1 MAVSSTNPSLSPL
14 QPPPFLYRR
23 LVEEIETK
31 IMNGTYKVG
40 DRLPSIRKLHHKFT
54 LSISTVYRA
63 YTELEAMGLIE
74 ARPKSGYYVSSA
86 ILNQLQPPAFR
97 KKPSVPR
104 KVTLTDMV
112 PSIVAAMNDPNMLPF
127 GSSSIASDLLPY
139 KAIARILKS
148 FTTQEIKTQMGYTL
162 TEGVFELRRQLALRM
177 LGWMDGV
184 SAEEIVITN
193 GCSEALTMA
202 LKATVKPGDAIAVE
216 SPTHFGLLQL
226 LNELG
231 VLIVE
236 VPTDPQRGLLVRELE
251 KVLTRHPIKACVVIP
266 NFHNPLG
273 ALMPD
278 SAKKDMVELLNQHS
292 IPLIE
297 DAIYAGLHYGPHRPL
312 PLKTFDRKDLVITC
326 SSFSK
331 TLVPGFRIGWILPGQ
346 RFLKKVRSLKASIN
360 VSTATLNQNVLAR
373 YLAEN
378 SYERHLRTLRQKL
391 KNQTL
396 NAARAVSTYF
406 PSQTRLAMP
415 QGGAL
420 LWVQL
425 PDGIDSNTLYLK
437 AHSRGIS
444 ILPGTACSMGNQF
457 NNCIR
462 IGCGFPFTENMEKG
476 IETLGRL
483 TKKMLYGKP
492 K

>member
-1 MAVSSTNPSLSPL
+1 MD
-14 QPPPFLYRR
+14 
-23 LVEEIETK
+23 
-31 IMNGTYKVG
+31 GTYNIG
-40 DRLPSIRKLHHKFT
+40 DRLPSIRKLHHKFG
-54 LSISTVYRA
+54 LSVSTVFRA

-86 ILNQLQPPAFR
+86 ILNRLQPPAFK
-97 KKPSVPR
+97 KKPSVPQ
-104 KVTLTDMV
+104 KVTLSDIV
-112 PSIVAAMNDPNMLPF
+112 PSIVSAMNDPRMVPF

-139 KAIARILKS
+139 KGITRILKS
-148 FTTQEIKTQMGYTL
+148 FTAQEIKAQLGYTL
-162 TEGVFELRRQLALRM
+162 TEGVLELRRQLALRNI
-177 LGWMDGV
+177 GWMDGL
-184 SAEEIVITN
+184 SAEDIVITN
-193 GCSEALTMA
+193 GCSEALTLA

-231 VLIVE
+231 VLVVE
-236 VPTDPQRGLLVRELE
+236 VPTDPQNGLVVEELE
-251 KVLTRHPIKACVVIP
+251 KVLSRHPIKACVVIP

-273 ALMPD
+273 SLMPD
-278 SAKKDMVELLNQHS
+278 SAKKDLVELLNHHS

-297 DAIYAGLHYGPHRPL
+297 DAIYSELHYGPHRPL

-331 TLVPGFRIGWILPGQ
+331 TLVPGFRVGWILPGL
-346 RFLKKVRSLKASIN
+346 RFLKKVRQLKASIN
-360 VSTATLNQNVLAR
+360 ISSATLNQNILAS
-373 YLAEN
+373 YLAGN

-391 KNQTL
+391 KSQTL
-396 NAARAVSTYF
+396 NIARAISTYF
-406 PSQTRLAMP
+406 PSQVRLAMP

-425 PDGIDSNTLYLK
+425 PEGVDSNTLYLQ
-437 AHSRGIS
+437 AHSQGIS

-462 IGCGFPFTENMEKG
+462 IGCGFPFTPKMENGVK
-476 IETLGRL
+476 ILGQL
-483 TKKMLYGKP
+483 VEKMLFK
-492 K
+492 KDK